1 MAESSKTHV
10 LERVYNTID
19 SRRGDDTRRSYTAL
33 LLTEGTG
40 TIAKKL
46 MEESTEAIVEAL
58 GRDKKGVVRESADVL
73 YHLLVLWADVG
84 VKPDEVWR
92 EMARREGVS
101 GIAEK
106 KSRAKRKTGR

>member
-1 MAESSKTHV
+1 MAASPKTHV

-58 GRDKKGVVRESADVL
+58 ARDRKGLVRESADVL
-73 YHLLVLWADVG
+73 YHLLVLWADGG
-84 VKPDEVWR
+84 VSPADVWR

-106 KSRAKRKTGR
+106 KARVKRPAKR